1 MKQQAV
7 ITEIKSET
15 VATVTVLRKSACSA
29 CSARH
34 ACGSAK
40 KTESTVNNKIGAKI
54 GDTVEI
60 EVPSENVLGY
70 SALVFLA
77 PVFLA
82 LILYLIF
89 SRMSETYGI
98 IGAVAGFILPFTVA
112 FFVSKANAEKIRP
125 TVTAIL
131 GGTQAEPNGD
141 SDCDLRK

>member
-7 ITEIKSET
+7 ITEIKNDT
-15 VATVTVLRKSACSA
+15 VATITVLRKSACSA

-40 KTESTVNNKIGAKI
+40 KTVSTVNNKIGAKV

-82 LILYLIF
+82 LILYMILAPKGEI
-89 SRMSETYGI
+89 YGI
-98 IGAVAGFILPFTVA
+98 IGAAVGFVLPFTVA
-112 FFVSKANAEKIRP
+112 FFVSKANAEKVRP

-131 GGTQAEPNGD
+131 EGTHAEPDGD
-141 SDCDLRK
+141 SGCDLRK

>member
-7 ITEIKSET
+7 VTAIINDTT
-15 VATVTVLRKSACSA
+15 ATVTVLRKSACSA

-40 KTESTVNNKIGAKI
+40 KTESTVNNKIGAKV

-77 PVFLA
+77 PVLLA
-82 LILYLIF
+82 LILYMIL
-89 SRMSETYGI
+89 SPKGELYGI
-98 IGAVAGFILPFTVA
+98 IGAVAGFILPFAVA
-112 FFVSKANAEKIRP
+112 FFISKANAEKVRP
-125 TVTAIL
+125 TATVIL
-131 GGTQAEPNGD
+131 TGTQAEPNGD
-141 SDCDLRK
+141 SGCDLRK

>member
-7 ITEIKSET
+7 ITEIKNDT

-40 KTESTVNNKIGAKI
+40 KTVSTVNNKIGAKV

-77 PVFLA
+77 PVLLA
-82 LILYLIF
+82 LVLYMIF
-89 SRMSETYGI
+89 APMGEAYGI
-98 IGAVAGFILPFTVA
+98 ITAMAGFILPFIVA
-112 FFVSKANAEKIRP
+112 FFISKANAEKVRP

-131 GGTQAEPNGD
+131 EGTHAEPNGD
-141 SDCDLRK
+141 NGCDLRK

>member
-7 ITEIKSET
+7 ITEIKNDT
-15 VATVTVLRKSACSA
+15 IATVTVLRKSACSA

-40 KTESTVNNKIGAKI
+40 KTVSTVNNKIGAKV

-82 LILYLIF
+82 LILYLIL
-89 SRMSETYGI
+89 SPKGETYGI
-98 IGAVAGFILPFTVA
+98 IGAVSGFVLPFIIA
-112 FFVSKANAEKIRP
+112 FFVSKANAEKVRP

-131 GGTQAEPNGD
+131 EGTHAEPDGD
-141 SDCDLRK
+141 SGCDLRK